1 MDALATGRAIAE
13 RRKAQVIGQAV
24 ERLRDQLPGV
34 EVTAERD
41 AILLSGRGLLRRWAS
56 DARLR
61 AIGSL
66 IR

>member
-56 DARLR
+56 DALLR